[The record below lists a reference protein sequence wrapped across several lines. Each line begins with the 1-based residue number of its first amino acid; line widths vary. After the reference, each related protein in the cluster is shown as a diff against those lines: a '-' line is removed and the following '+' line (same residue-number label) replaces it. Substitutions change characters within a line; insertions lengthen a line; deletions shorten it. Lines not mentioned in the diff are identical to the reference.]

1 MTADFSDRTVAIIG
15 LARTGLA
22 VAEALA
28 RHGAR
33 VMASDTRPA
42 EELQEVQGSLPA
54 GVELEAGGHARSVAA
69 ADLIV
74 VSPGVPRALPLL
86 QAAEADG
93 VELIGEIELAYRLAA
108 SPIVAITGT
117 NGKTTTTTLVARIL
131 AEAGL
136 DAPLGGNIGI
146 PLVTLAEQPCDYLVA
161 EVSSF
166 QLETVVDFRPKVGAW
181 LNFTDDHL
189 NRHGSREVYFELKKQ
204 LFARQTASDWAVL
217 NADDPAVSS
226 IRGELAGQVLLFS
239 RRQDITGVIVE
250 GGWIVWRKAGSTL
263 RVMPVSDI
271 LLRGDHNLENCL
283 AATAIALALGVAAE
297 VIARA
302 IAGFG
307 GVEHRIEPVRTLNGV
322 QWYNDSK
329 GTNYDSTV
337 KAIASF
343 AEPLVL
349 IAGGRDK
356 GGAIAPLI
364 EAISRRVEH
373 VVLLGEAGPYFER
386 VLRAAGYE
394 ALTLTDSLEGAVA
407 MARTLA
413 RPGGVVLFSPACT
426 SFDMFKNYEERGSL
440 FKKAVMALEPGEVAR
455 PAVGAIQEEVSP

>member
-1 MTADFSDRTVAIIG
+1 MNADFSDRTVAVIG

-33 VMASDTRPA
+33 VLASDTRPT
-42 EELQEVQGSLPA
+42 EELQEVQSSLPA

-117 NGKTTTTTLVARIL
+117 NGKTTTTTLIARIL

-136 DAPLGGNIGI
+136 NAPLGGNIGI
-146 PLVTLAEQPCDYLVA
+146 PLIKLAEEPCDYLVA
-161 EVSSF
+161 EISSF
-166 QLETVVDFRPKVGAW
+166 QLETVEDFRPRIGVW

-189 NRHGSREVYFELKKQ
+189 NRHGSREVYFELKKR
-204 LFARQTASDWAVL
+204 LFARQTASDWAIL

-226 IRGELAGQVLLFS
+226 IKGDLAGQVLLFS
-239 RRQDITGVIVE
+239 RRPDVVGVVVE
-250 GGWIVWRKAGSTL
+250 EGWIVWRQAGSTL

-271 LLRGDHNLENCL
+271 QLRGDHNLENCL
-283 AATAIALALGVAAE
+283 AATAVALAVGIATD
-297 VIARA
+297 VIAKA

-307 GVEHRIEPVRTLNGV
+307 GVEHRIEPVRTLGGV

-343 AEPLVL
+343 AEPVVL

-373 VVLLGEAGPYFER
+373 VVLLGEAAPYFER

-394 ALTLTDSLEGAVA
+394 ALTLADSLEGAVA
-407 MARTLA
+407 AARSLA

-426 SFDMFKNYEERGSL
+426 SFDMFKNYEERGVL
-440 FKKAVMALEPGEVAR
+440 FKKAVMALEPDEIAR
-455 PAVGAIQEEVSP
+455 PAVVPLKEEVSS